1 MKVYFCSVCKG
12 YHTVDYC
19 LVQQKSDELFDLDW
33 HIEFLKQRKVK
44 GVGVDEISKES
55 D

>member
-19 LVQQKSDELFDLDW
+19 LVQQKSDELFDL
-33 HIEFLKQRKVK
+33 VN
-44 GVGVDEISKES
+44 DEDAKREL
-55 D
+55 